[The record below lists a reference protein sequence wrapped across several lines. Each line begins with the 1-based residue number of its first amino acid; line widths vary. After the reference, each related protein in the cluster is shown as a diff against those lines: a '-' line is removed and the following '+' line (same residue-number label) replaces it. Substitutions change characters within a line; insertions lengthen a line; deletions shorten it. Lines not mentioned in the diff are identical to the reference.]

1 MDSENRRFVMKARDL
16 LPWNWHSKDVA
27 VHRPEGDSFSE
38 LQTNINRV
46 FEGFLTAPNL
56 IQGSASGFL
65 PALDVVSDDEGLHV
79 TLELAGMDEKDIDVS
94 VDNDI
99 LAIRGEK
106 RSERRGTAFIGR
118 NAATVPS
125 IAGFRCRRDSIST
138 RSTPSSRRVFCV
150 SMFHERRNRS
160 RSDDPYPS
168 KHPERRH
175 GSND

>member
-1 MDSENRRFVMKARDL
+1 MQARDL

-27 VHRPEGDSFSE
+27 VHRPEGDSFSQ

-65 PALDVVSDDEGLHV
+65 PALDVVNDDEGLHV

-106 RSERRGTAFIGR
+106 RSEKEETREGVQWSECSYGAFHRGIPLPPGLDL
-118 NAATVPS
+118 
-125 IAGFRCRRDSIST
+125 DSINAKFKKGVLRVHVPRTAESKQKR
-138 RSTPSSRRVFCV
+138 RSVPVEAS
-150 SMFHERRNRS
+150 
-160 RSDDPYPS
+160 
-168 KHPERRH
+168 
-175 GSND
+175 